1 MSYAKQMKQAL
12 IQQPPQK
19 PCCRK
24 ALINGFL
31 YVTAS
36 LRGQEICALLS
47 GKETVSY
54 FTELVAA
61 VYHTEPHIESRRGGG
76 GAVTVLF
83 HAPSALKFV
92 QKLSD
97 CGTDLPLFHR
107 CDECQT
113 HFLRGVFLACAHPS
127 DPNKEFRLDLTPS
140 YRAVPLA
147 AYLSS
152 LGLPPHQTL
161 RGERELLYY
170 RSADAVSDFFGRMD
184 MMDAYFQLQ
193 NEYLKKDLNNLANR
207 QSNCTIHNIGRSVES
222 TAEQVRLIRRMKEQN
237 KLSLLP
243 EELKATAELRLM
255 YDNYSLS
262 QLVGV
267 AVPPIS
273 KSGLNHRLQ
282 KIMEIAQKTD
292 L

>member
-1 MSYAKQMKQAL
+1 MSYAKQIKQAL

-24 ALINGFL
+24 ALVNGFL
-31 YVTAS
+31 FVAAT
-36 LRGQEICALLS
+36 LRGQDICVLLS
-47 GKETVSY
+47 GKDTVAY
-54 FTELVAA
+54 FTESVAA
-61 VYHTEPHIESRRGGG
+61 VYHAETHIENRRGGG
-76 GAVTVLF
+76 GAVAVSF
-83 HAPSALKFV
+83 HAPSAFKFV
-92 QKLSD
+92 QEISD
-97 CGTDLPLFHR
+97 CGSNLPLFYK
-107 CDECQT
+107 CDACQT

-127 DPNKEFRLDLTPS
+127 DPNKEFRLDLTPC
-140 YRAVPLA
+140 YRTQPLA
-147 AYLSS
+147 AYLTS
-152 LGLPPHQTL
+152 LGLAPHQTL
-161 RGERELLYY
+161 RGEREVLYY
-170 RSADAVSDFFGRMD
+170 RSADAVSDFFGRID
-184 MMDAYFQLQ
+184 MMDAYFDLQ

-243 EELKATAELRLM
+243 EDLKATAELRLM

-282 KIMEIAQKTD
+282 RIMEIAQKTD